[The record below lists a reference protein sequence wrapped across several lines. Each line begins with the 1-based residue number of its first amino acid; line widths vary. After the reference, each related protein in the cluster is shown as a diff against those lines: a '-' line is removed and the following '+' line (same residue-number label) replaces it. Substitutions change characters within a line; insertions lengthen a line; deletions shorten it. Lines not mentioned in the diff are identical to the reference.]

1 MRTKECFI
9 KKVEKMKRF
18 WMAFAAFALIAAALP
33 SCSSNDDPTPPHQE
47 VPVNPEPG
55 PENEAFTVTASNITA
70 TDFALSVKPNSYTG
84 NYYVGIVPA
93 AVTAELTG
101 REIAEALVEQDLS
114 DGIDLG
120 AVDNEYIYKG
130 AATIPSLR
138 SLWMFSAGSE
148 VAVVVFGLSASGE
161 ILTDVVVET
170 VQLLPLAESDFVL
183 SLGQVTST
191 TAEVSVT
198 GTPGSSFYIGLFT
211 TEAISSIDKNDLADV
226 IISTFGED
234 ILKSVFTLPE
244 DQDTG
249 RISFSGLS
257 ASTSFTFVLF
267 GFDKEKLEVV
277 SATQTQTFTTPAGGD
292 TPVNPGDYAFG
303 TITLS
308 NPTNSSVDMEIVPAD
323 ATKPYTI
330 MVELA
335 DYVDQFASDAQ
346 LFSEDLAFYYDYM
359 SSQNITGMTV
369 YQLFD
374 QNDLLY
380 TGSVKGSYGDLE
392 PGTRYC
398 AYAYYM
404 NAEETLDG
412 DIAKAYFT
420 TTGTAA
426 ASVKAVRSVRRNYVE
441 RPFQVPAV
449 LGAAASCDAVLAP
462 AFGKVR

>member
-1 MRTKECFI
+1 
-9 KKVEKMKRF
+9 
-18 WMAFAAFALIAAALP
+18 
-33 SCSSNDDPTPPHQE
+33 
-47 VPVNPEPG
+47 
-55 PENEAFTVTASNITA
+55 
-70 TDFALSVKPNSYTG
+70 
-84 NYYVGIVPA
+84 
-93 AVTAELTG
+93 
-101 REIAEALVEQDLS
+101 
-114 DGIDLG
+114 
-120 AVDNEYIYKG
+120 
-130 AATIPSLR
+130 
-138 SLWMFSAGSE
+138 MFSAGSE

-226 IISTFGED
+226 IISTFGENM
-234 ILKSVFTLPE
+234 LKSVYTLPE

-292 TPVNPGDYAFG
+292 TPVNPGNYAFG

-330 MVELA
+330 MVEYA

-380 TGSVKGSYGDLE
+380 TGSVKGSYGELE

-449 LGAAASCDAVLAP
+449 LGAAASCNAVLAP
-462 AFGKVR
+462 LSARYAKPNSGNENEGCPSGRPFFVTPGDTGVPACHPEPAEGARRSYGHELVRVAMVNAPSSRDVSTSGLVAPSLNMTDTEQSCIVNCAL